1 MINAMASAPIPTEVA
16 RRGRPRSERA
26 RAAILAA
33 ASAILAEQGLREMTV
48 DDVAERAG
56 VSKATIY
63 RWWKSKAELALD
75 AFVGDVRA
83 RVPVPDTG
91 SLAGDLRA
99 RLRATVRT
107 YARPP
112 LRPVLTAL
120 VGEAQFDP
128 AFAEMLRQHVVRP
141 LREGSR
147 DVFRRAIERGEIPV
161 GAPFD
166 LALDMAVGAI
176 YYRLLLGTGPID
188 VRLADQAV
196 DLVLA
201 ALRTPGPSS
210 GTPESPG
217 SRERS
222 NRRR

>member
-1 MINAMASAPIPTEVA
+1 MASSPIPTRPSKV
-16 RRGRPRSERA
+16 RRGRPRSEPA

-33 ASAILAEQGLREMTV
+33 TAAILAAEGLREMTV
-48 DDVAERAG
+48 DDVAARAG

-112 LRPVLTAL
+112 VRGVLTAL
-120 VGEAQFDP
+120 VAEAQYDP
-128 AFAEMLRQHVVRP
+128 AFAELLREHVVRP

-147 DVFRRAIERGEIPV
+147 EVFRRAIERCEIPP
-161 GAPFD
+161 GAPLD

-176 YYRLLLGTGPID
+176 YYRLLLGTAPVD

-196 DLVLA
+196 DFVLVGLTTPRAYEPRPA
-201 ALRTPGPSS
+201 ARQLRPGARQP
-210 GTPESPG
+210 
-217 SRERS
+217 
-222 NRRR
+222 

>member
-1 MINAMASAPIPTEVA
+1 MASASIPPDASKV

-26 RAAILAA
+26 RSSILAA
-33 ASAILAEQGLREMTV
+33 ASAILAEEGLREMTV
-48 DDVAERAG
+48 DDVADRAG

-75 AFVGDVRA
+75 SFVGDVRA

-112 LRPVLTAL
+112 LRGVLKAL

-128 AFAEMLRQHVVRP
+128 AFAELLRRLVVEP
-141 LREGSR
+141 LRDGSR
-147 DVFRRAIERGEIPV
+147 EIFRRALERGEISADAPV
-161 GAPFD
+161 D

-176 YYRLLLGTGPID
+176 YYRILLGTAPVGI
-188 VRLADQAV
+188 RLADQAV
-196 DLVLA
+196 DLVIA
-201 ALRTPGPSS
+201 ALKTPGPSS
-210 GTPESPG
+210 GTSGSPG
-217 SRERS
+217 SRERIPTPG
-222 NRRR
+222 

>member
-1 MINAMASAPIPTEVA
+1 
-16 RRGRPRSERA
+16 
-26 RAAILAA
+26 
-33 ASAILAEQGLREMTV
+33 MTV
-48 DDVAERAG
+48 DDVASRAG

-75 AFVGDVRA
+75 AFVSDVRA

-99 RLRATVRT
+99 RLRATVRA

-112 LRPVLTAL
+112 VRDVLTGL
-120 VGEAQFDP
+120 VGEAQFDR
-128 AFAEMLRQHVVRP
+128 AFAEMLREHVVRP

-147 DVFRRAIERGEIPV
+147 EVFRRAIERGEIAPA
-161 GAPFD
+161 APFD

-176 YYRLLLGTGPID
+176 YYRLLLGTAPVN

-196 DLVLA
+196 DLVIA
-201 ALRTPGPSS
+201 ALTAPEATS
-210 GTPESPG
+210 GTPESPA
-217 SRERS
+217 SRER
-222 NRRR
+222 R